1 MLKNR
6 MSFRVAFCGILAAL
20 MTVIMLVGPLIPTM
34 TYVAPAAAGVF
45 LIPVVWEFGGKAGG
59 LLYAAVALLAFFLA
73 PDKEAALCF
82 VLLFGWYPVA
92 RPKLQHIRQ
101 KPVRLVVKLALF
113 NAALLAIYALLL
125 FVFVMPDLQQ
135 EAQSWTAL
143 LLVAFFVLGNVWG
156 GSPICM
162 SGGCGRSYFGGGC
175 ERSAWAAGVCGP
187 YEIRQ
192 TPKYNYKNNEV
203 CSP

>member
-45 LIPVVWEFGGKAGG
+45 LIPVVWDFGGKAGG
-59 LLYAAVALLAFFLA
+59 LLYAAVALLVFFLA

-113 NAALLAIYALLL
+113 NAALLL

-143 LLVAFFVLGNVWG
+143 LLVAFFVLGNISFLLYDVVL
-156 GSPICM
+156 
-162 SGGCGRSYFGGGC
+162 GRIADLYV
-175 ERSAWAAGVCGP
+175 R
-187 YEIRQ
+187 RLR
-192 TPKYNYKNNEV
+192 PKLFRRGL
-203 CSP
+203 

>member
-1 MLKNR
+1 M
-6 MSFRVAFCGILAAL
+6 
-20 MTVIMLVGPLIPTM
+20 
-34 TYVAPAAAGVF
+34 
-45 LIPVVWEFGGKAGG
+45 
-59 LLYAAVALLAFFLA
+59 ALLAFFLA

-143 LLVAFFVLGNVWG
+143 LLVAFFVLGNISFLLYDVVL
-156 GSPICM
+156 
-162 SGGCGRSYFGGGC
+162 GRIADLYV
-175 ERSAWAAGVCGP
+175 R
-187 YEIRQ
+187 RLR
-192 TPKYNYKNNEV
+192 PKLFRRGL
-203 CSP
+203 

>member
-113 NAALLAIYALLL
+113 NAALLAIYAPVRLRHAGLAAGGPELDGPAAGGLLRPGQRQL
-125 FVFVMPDLQQ
+125 PAVRRGAGADRRSVCPAAAP
-135 EAQSWTAL
+135 EVISAGA
-143 LLVAFFVLGNVWG
+143 V
-156 GSPICM
+156 
-162 SGGCGRSYFGGGC
+162 SGAHGPQ
-175 ERSAWAAGVCGP
+175 RSAAP
-187 YEIRQ
+187 
-192 TPKYNYKNNEV
+192 TKYAKH
-203 CSP
+203 PI

>member
-34 TYVAPAAAGVF
+34 T
-45 LIPVVWEFGGKAGG
+45 VVWEFGAKAGG

-143 LLVAFFVLGNVWG
+143 LLVAFFVLGNV
-156 GSPICM
+156 SFLLYDVVL
-162 SGGCGRSYFGGGC
+162 GRIADLYV
-175 ERSAWAAGVCGP
+175 R
-187 YEIRQ
+187 RLR
-192 TPKYNYKNNEV
+192 PKLFRRGL
-203 CSP
+203 

>member
-143 LLVAFFVLGNVWG
+143 LLVSFFVLGNISFLLYDVVL
-156 GSPICM
+156 
-162 SGGCGRSYFGGGC
+162 GRIADLYV
-175 ERSAWAAGVCGP
+175 R
-187 YEIRQ
+187 RLR
-192 TPKYNYKNNEV
+192 PKLFRRGL
-203 CSP
+203 

>member
-45 LIPVVWEFGGKAGG
+45 LIPVVWEFGGKTGG
-59 LLYAAVALLAFFLA
+59 LLYAAVALLSFFLA

-92 RPKLQHIRQ
+92 RPKLQHLRR
-101 KPVRLVVKLALF
+101 KPVRVAVKLVLF
-113 NAALLAIYALLL
+113 NAALIAIYALLL

-135 EAQSWTAL
+135 EAQSWTVL
-143 LLVAFFVLGNVWG
+143 LIAAFFVLGNISFLLYDVVL
-156 GSPICM
+156 
-162 SGGCGRSYFGGGC
+162 GRIGDLYV
-175 ERSAWAAGVCGP
+175 R
-187 YEIRQ
+187 RLR
-192 TPKYNYKNNEV
+192 PKLFRRGL
-203 CSP
+203 

>member
-59 LLYAAVALLAFFLA
+59 LLAFFLA

-143 LLVAFFVLGNVWG
+143 LLVAFFVLGNISFLLYDVVL
-156 GSPICM
+156 
-162 SGGCGRSYFGGGC
+162 GRIADLYV
-175 ERSAWAAGVCGP
+175 R
-187 YEIRQ
+187 RLR
-192 TPKYNYKNNEV
+192 PKLFRRGL
-203 CSP
+203 

>member
-1 MLKNR
+1 MIAIYKRDLKGFFTG
-6 MSFRVAFCGILAAL
+6 MMG
-20 MTVIMLVGPLIPTM
+20 
-34 TYVAPAAAGVF
+34 YV
-45 LIPVVWEFGGKAGG
+45 
-59 LLYAAVALLAFFLA
+59 LLAFFLA

-143 LLVAFFVLGNVWG
+143 LLVVFFVLGNV
-156 GSPICM
+156 SFLLYDVVL
-162 SGGCGRSYFGGGC
+162 GRIADLYV
-175 ERSAWAAGVCGP
+175 R
-187 YEIRQ
+187 RLR
-192 TPKYNYKNNEV
+192 PKLFHQNL
-203 CSP
+203 